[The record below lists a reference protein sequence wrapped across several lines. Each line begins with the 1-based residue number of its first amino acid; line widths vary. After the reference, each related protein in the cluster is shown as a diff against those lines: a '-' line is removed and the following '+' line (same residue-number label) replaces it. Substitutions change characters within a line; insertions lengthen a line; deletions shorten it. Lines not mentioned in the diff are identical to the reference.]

1 MIAHGEETSLSL
13 KTQSF
18 LINHKV
24 QKTAPNRKN
33 DKLFP
38 LCPLSKRKL
47 SLKSATLKNIRQA
60 QPIIYY
66 IPHEHRK
73 RAMKK

>member
-1 MIAHGEETSLSL
+1 MIARGDEASLSL

-24 QKTAPNRKN
+24 QETAPHRKN
-33 DKLFP
+33 NKIF
-38 LCPLSKRKL
+38 PLSKRKL